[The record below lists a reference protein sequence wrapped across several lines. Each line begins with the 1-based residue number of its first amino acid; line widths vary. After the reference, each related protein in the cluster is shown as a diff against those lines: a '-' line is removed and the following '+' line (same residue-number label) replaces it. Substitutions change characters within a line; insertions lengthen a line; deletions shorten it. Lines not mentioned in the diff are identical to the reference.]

1 MTVGYTDD
9 EVDRLLRQMPA
20 PGVPA
25 RTRERHLE
33 LIRAAI
39 GADSATGVL
48 DGTVA
53 DDGIADI
60 AAVVPIDRARRR
72 RRVVAVVAATA
83 VVLGATAAA
92 TIAWQ
97 RATNRTEV
105 RCFPKVV
112 TDYDN
117 PVYGDTM
124 QIDTDSA
131 SAALD
136 ICSSLWSSDFLV
148 STYPYTGD
156 GGQAPQQVPP
166 LVACVLPNGE
176 VGVFPTSQTCE
187 QLGLPRSSG

>member
-1 MTVGYTDD
+1 VTVAYTDD
-9 EVDRLLRQMPA
+9 DVDRLLRQMPA
-20 PGVPA
+20 PGVPV

-39 GADSATGVL
+39 AADTPAGSLVGV
-48 DGTVA
+48 
-53 DDGIADI
+53 
-60 AAVVPIDRARRR
+60 VVPIERARRR
-72 RRVVAVVAATA
+72 RRVVAVVAAAA

-97 RATNRTEV
+97 RASNRTEV

-148 STYPYTGD
+148 SAYPYTGD
-156 GGQAPQQVPP
+156 GSHAPQQVPP

>member
-1 MTVGYTDD
+1 MAYTDD
-9 EVDRLLRQMPA
+9 DVDRLLLQLPA

-33 LIRAAI
+33 LLRA
-39 GADSATGVL
+39 T
-48 DGTVA
+48 
-53 DDGIADI
+53 I
-60 AAVVPIDRARRR
+60 AADTATVVPIERARRR

-97 RATNRTEV
+97 RASNRTEV

-156 GGQAPQQVPP
+156 GSRAPQEVPP